1 MQDLSPRLSE
11 PATRPGST
19 TRKTVPAETLNI
31 GYVPLTDAAP
41 LLVASRMGFFHDR
54 GLVVRLTQAPSWA
67 SLRDRVAFGLL
78 DGAQMLSP
86 MPIAA
91 TLGLGG
97 VQTDL
102 VVAATLGRNGN
113 TITIGESL
121 AHEIEAVSENPIA
134 LGNLA
139 ANLAINLAAGLR
151 AALVARRAT
160 GRPMPVFAVV
170 FAFSSHNY
178 LLRHW
183 LAAAGIDPER
193 DIRLVVVPPPEVADA
208 LAQGRIDGFCAGEPW
223 GSRAVDLR
231 VGRIVLAT
239 GDIWPNHP
247 EKILAFTSALAA
259 RDPGR
264 VAACTAAVLDA
275 CRWLDDPANRA
286 DAARIVA
293 DALPSVPREIIALA
307 LDGKYRPVADADPIA
322 APNLLFHRD
331 GASYPF
337 PSHGAWWLSQMREWR
352 HLPSGTDDGVVSR
365 IWRPDLWNRAAE
377 LTGDPIPT
385 HDIAASQPTGP
396 KP

>member
-1 MQDLSPRLSE
+1 MQDLSPRCSE
-11 PATRPGST
+11 PATRPDPT
-19 TRKTVPAETLNI
+19 TRNIVLAETLNI

-41 LLVASRMGFFHDR
+41 LLVASRIGFFHDR
-54 GLVVRLTQAPSWA
+54 GLAVRLTQAPSWA

-113 TITIGESL
+113 TITIGEALS
-121 AHEIEAVSENPIA
+121 HEIEAASENPIVP
-134 LGNLA
+134 G
-139 ANLAINLAAGLR
+139 NLAAGLH
-151 AALVARRAT
+151 AALTTRRNA

-247 EKILAFTSALAA
+247 EKILAFTAALAA
-259 RDPGR
+259 RDPQR
-264 VAACTAAVLDA
+264 VAACTAAILDA
-275 CRWLDDPANRA
+275 CRWLDEPANRA
-286 DAARIVA
+286 EAARIVA

-307 LDGKYRPVADADPIA
+307 LDGKYRPLGDADPVA
-322 APNLLFHRD
+322 APNLLFHRA

-337 PSHGAWWLSQMREWR
+337 PSHGAWWLSQMRAWK
-352 HLPSGTDDGVVSR
+352 HLPPGTDPDIVER

-385 HDIAASQPTGP
+385 HDIADSQPIGP
-396 KP
+396 TP

>member
-1 MQDLSPRLSE
+1 MQDLSPDLAIRHAI
-11 PATRPGST
+11 PAR
-19 TRKTVPAETLNI
+19 AATLNI

-41 LLVASRMGFFHDR
+41 LLVAGQMGFFRDH
-54 GLVVRLTQAPSWA
+54 GLRVQLTQAPSWA

-97 VQTDL
+97 VQTNL

-121 AHEIEAVSENPIA
+121 FREIN
-134 LGNLA
+134 
-139 ANLAINLAAGLR
+139 AIGRDLAAGLR
-151 AALVARRAT
+151 AALAARRDAD
-160 GRPMPVFAVV
+160 RPAPVFAVV

-178 LLRHW
+178 LFRHW
-183 LAAAGIDPER
+183 LTAAGIDPER
-193 DIRLVVVPPPEVADA
+193 DIRLVVVPPSEVADA

-247 EKILAFTSALAA
+247 EKILAFTAALAA
-259 RDPGR
+259 RDPAR
-264 VAACTAAVLDA
+264 VAACAAAILTA
-275 CRWLDDPANRA
+275 CRWLDDPANRGE
-286 DAARIVA
+286 AARIIA
-293 DALPSVPREIIALA
+293 DALPSMPREIIALA
-307 LDGKYRPVADADPIA
+307 FDGRYRPRPDAEPIA
-322 APNLLFHRD
+322 APKLVFHRD

-337 PSHGAWWLSQMREWR
+337 PAHGAWWLSQMRAWG
-352 HLPSGTDDGVVSR
+352 HLPPDVTGEIIDR
-365 IWRPDLWNRAAE
+365 IWRPDLWHRAAG
-377 LTGDPIPT
+377 LTGDPTPT
-385 HDIAASQPTGP
+385 HDIAAPQPTGP
-396 KP
+396 AS

>member
-1 MQDLSPRLSE
+1 MQDLSPRTSE
-11 PATRPGST
+11 QAVQPDLATHR
-19 TRKTVPAETLNI
+19 TVAIDAATLNI

-113 TITIGESL
+113 TITIGEALS
-121 AHEIEAVSENPIA
+121 HEIEAASENPI
-134 LGNLA
+134 LPGNLA
-139 ANLAINLAAGLR
+139 TGLR
-151 AALVARRAT
+151 AALMARRAA
-160 GRPMPVFAVV
+160 GRPRPAFAVV

-183 LAAAGIDPER
+183 LTAAGIDPEH
-193 DIRLVVVPPPEVADA
+193 DVRLVVVPPPEVADA

-239 GDIWPNHP
+239 GEIWPDHP
-247 EKILAFTSALAA
+247 EKILAFTAALAA

-264 VAACTAAVLDA
+264 VAACTAAILDA
-275 CRWLDDPANRA
+275 CRWLDDPANR
-286 DAARIVA
+286 DGAARIVA

-307 LDGKYRPVADADPIA
+307 LDGKYRAVADADPIA
-322 APNLLFHRD
+322 APSLLFHRG

-337 PSHGAWWLSQMREWR
+337 PSHGAWWLSQMRKWR
-352 HLPSGTDDGVVSR
+352 HLPPDTDDGVVSR

-377 LTGDPIPT
+377 LTGDPTPT
-385 HDIAASQPTGP
+385 HDIAASQPIGP
-396 KP
+396 TP